1 MGVAGGTV
9 GQLPGGAVVSS
20 VRPGGGR
27 RPVYPGAAVA
37 IDNTAVL
44 VKSAH
49 VHISERDGR
58 VAQRECGRWTGGAP
72 APRGGGH
79 GGIDVCIYALYS
91 ISHRI
96 RTRNRLWD
104 RHCVQIGIPIN
115 PVIVECTCPG
125 QLNVSVFISTVV
137 WVPTRVV
144 PDRPRQPC
152 RCTRPVPRWCTSIGP
167 WVVSG
172 KRRSPRAAVR
182 DGQGGAAWTVNGVCT
197 WAHGNAE
204 GRASGARG
212 PFTVLTGRGACA
224 PTVYGSCHGSTCCQ
238 SNLTEIGLPTP
249 GKQHSIVPV
258 SDCTGR
264 MLASGAELHV
274 SDECGVSKYTYNRV
288 VHSFVSVT

>member
-1 MGVAGGTV
+1 MLFISTVVEGVYRHRCSVHRVFHSQIGY
-9 GQLPGGAVVSS
+9 AVPS
-20 VRPGGGR
+20 VRIT
-27 RPVYPGAAVA
+27 V
-37 IDNTAVL
+37 
-44 VKSAH
+44 
-49 VHISERDGR
+49 
-58 VAQRECGRWTGGAP
+58 
-72 APRGGGH
+72 
-79 GGIDVCIYALYS
+79 LYS
-91 ISHRI
+91 ISRRI

-167 WVVSG
+167 WVSG

-224 PTVYGSCHGSTCCQ
+224 PTVGWWAHRRS
-238 SNLTEIGLPTP
+238 
-249 GKQHSIVPV
+249 V
-258 SDCTGR
+258 
-264 MLASGAELHV
+264 
-274 SDECGVSKYTYNRV
+274 GVAGPAAC
-288 VHSFVSVT
+288 